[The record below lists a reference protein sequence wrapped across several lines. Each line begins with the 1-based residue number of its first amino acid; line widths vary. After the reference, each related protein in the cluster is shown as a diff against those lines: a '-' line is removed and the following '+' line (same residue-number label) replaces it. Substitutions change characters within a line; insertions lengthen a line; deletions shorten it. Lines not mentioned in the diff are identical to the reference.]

1 MVGSTQV
8 DVPMCRIVGVA
19 NANADSR
26 IGFEVWMPPASS
38 WNGKFQAVTQVNE
51 PTLVFI
57 PKFAISFVVLL
68 IAGPWMADQ
77 LLQFTTQMLTM
88 LPAMAR

>member
-1 MVGSTQV
+1 MTDAMLMEMMTGGMKIMIMILAPLLLSMLVVGL
-8 DVPMCRIVGVA
+8 GV
-19 NANADSR
+19 SL
-26 IGFEVWMPPASS
+26 
-38 WNGKFQAVTQVNE
+38 FQAVTQVNE

>member
-1 MVGSTQV
+1 MTDAMLMEMMTGGMKIMIMILAPLLLSMLVVGL
-8 DVPMCRIVGVA
+8 GV
-19 NANADSR
+19 SL
-26 IGFEVWMPPASS
+26 
-38 WNGKFQAVTQVNE
+38 FQAVTQVNE

-68 IAGPWMADQ
+68 VAGPWMADQ